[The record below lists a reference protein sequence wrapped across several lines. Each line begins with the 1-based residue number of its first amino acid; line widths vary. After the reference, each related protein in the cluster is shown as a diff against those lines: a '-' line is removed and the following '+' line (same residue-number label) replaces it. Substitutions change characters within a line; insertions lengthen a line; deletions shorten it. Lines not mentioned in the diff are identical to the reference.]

1 MLADLQDRC
10 SEGERAGKRAVRDLY
25 GDDCNNALDRSFDDD
40 VKRMQR
46 RCVYVMFILAYA
58 IYCIDIVCIYM
69 ILPLVRLATSNMCSS
84 LLSLLS

>member
-58 IYCIDIVCIYM
+58 IYCVHYICNDNVSCTFSYI
-69 ILPLVRLATSNMCSS
+69 
-84 LLSLLS
+84 